1 MSDFH
6 QTDIEI
12 YCIDDNEVEHPL
24 PYAIYSD
31 KPKFGWRTPKG
42 FSQDSFI
49 FEMRSVLPK
58 SYSLT
63 INGIVSQQNT
73 CTYWFSGQQKTSKTE
88 YRCETGASTINSNTG
103 TVNNVSNLGI
113 TETWNGVCEVR
124 LRLFDANGN
133 ELCTHERT
141 DEIYDFERTVVID
154 SHNVISALSPNPQ
167 YRKWGSTN
175 DRLYFCYDTDLNIH
189 NGIESAHIRFNGG
202 ADMDA
207 GDNVTETLQVS
218 DSPLFNE
225 GKNSNELYQLDG
237 IPFSSILDIVAF
249 FEKKN
254 SPTGIKNDGIHL
266 HYNKMYYCRA
276 KSYDGFDY
284 SDWCAVNAFMCTSG
298 IPPKCFINSVG
309 VPCEPDETGELV
321 PSYRNNGEL
330 VVNIRVEDGE
340 NDYVNAYLMFSMLVK
355 ESDVGELS
363 ENVRKLIAVNGSTVL
378 PAYGEEH
385 QGKFI
390 NAMTKES
397 LLRIP
402 TNTNIDITWCTTL
415 GVARP
420 LTNGK
425 MMNNVYLYLIAVN
438 ESGINSR
445 MEWYP
450 QPVMLDTRQSI
461 GYNPELTI
469 GNSKMKILNLENNAS
484 GGGGISINNAMTSE
498 APQGAVNPERFMLHG
513 ELRWMLK
520 YPVLPDTTQRTL
532 IVNEDL
538 GDRSNN
544 DNQTDIMPEEDNRKQ
559 TGMVGYSDG
568 RATIRINES
577 LSSSTTFHSL
587 FDLINQTE
595 NIRDLNGIKR
605 TTTKDGVFSV
615 STYRKYDK
623 FYSSSSLVDGGWM
636 GMFEIGVGEPVTLTG
651 GSDYV
656 ITETYGDSS
665 SSGFVMICPKCDTLH
680 ILQTKIVLADNT
692 AYDSLS
698 DAFGEDGKGF
708 DGTPYRVAFWCPN
721 CKTVHG
727 MDMKYQTHLAHGVY
741 GSVLKDGYA
750 YWHGYNSD
758 SRITDNG
765 LMQRQL
771 MLTTERDFLRIVE
784 EWKEQYR
791 HEHGRYP
798 NDDECPYKWTQIT
811 KGKDKNGND
820 MGSLVNDDAMR
831 EYTDNGYG
839 KEAYG
844 LFPDDALLKLDPR
857 PEFDSYIKML
867 PPEAKSFHE
876 NIYNDGSKLNASI
889 ELDYMYDFEP
899 KEDDDGQNENGSSDS
914 GDPHMLHLAKQG
926 PWWVQNRMMY
936 QFFEGKKSL
945 DDKGVKSGY
954 PAVNGGDVSEDE
966 TESDE
971 DNEESIPIE
980 GEDGRNNGITEYR
993 VLGTASRA
1001 IPYWNSD
1008 GNATVGEREIAN
1020 KLIAFSTFNDSQIG
1034 IRSMM
1039 FNRMSCSGIIRFPIV
1054 ITRGVNDMVRYRIN
1068 DGDIVE
1074 RSILDNFSS
1083 HDSSSPL
1090 ESKRIEFPYNNET
1103 VVPYDPWMG
1112 GTSEEER
1119 ENGICLYTRMLNES
1133 MRDEVKVFIGA
1144 IFGNALMIDESGNDP
1159 ILPLSI
1165 SYKRKLDYVSTI
1177 QMTSEAEAEKVDVAE
1192 QKMAFSVYGNIAE
1205 GVDGI
1210 RNGRYMKFELLDC
1223 ENSCYELAG
1232 IVPFTTTQSR
1242 RHVFGSNIS
1251 TSIYGNSI
1259 PSVVYNGAFPSNP
1272 SIDAKGDQSG
1282 EDAYANDKIQKYYY
1296 TGRTTTK
1303 HKFHAQE
1310 SPIDND
1316 LESFE
1321 GCKISDKDGNIV
1333 DAARYRKAMV
1343 GETTGEPLF
1352 TCYKDEVDSRGYH
1365 FRFTEEDYRK
1375 TGKIYVRRYHVEDCN
1390 PFPYDGYGYRN
1401 WIVVPIQGKPGRYHK
1416 KKVFNSRGL
1425 AAVPKMIQVE
1435 LSSGADPVEEIGW
1448 FPSEDEY
1455 AEPVSHERA
1464 SSSSSSST
1472 ESEDEP
1478 PVYKRKSDMS
1488 WRNRILP
1495 KTCVVFDYVDIS
1507 EALCK
1512 NPFTPAGQSPF
1523 SHVCPINFGGGIYND
1538 IFVNRY
1544 GLYVMGAYDLTEQQ
1558 KMLSDDSMPYE
1569 QEFPYVDETTSS
1581 STTLIET
1588 MPNNW
1593 RPNVL
1598 DAKFDASKD
1607 EASSFEVIDLTT
1619 RRKYESSEQS
1629 LPNDFDYGKKSINSV
1644 ERYKKAW
1651 QGWENRIDAE
1661 KQSSGYELSQR
1672 TVEQFNPAFKG
1683 AFGIWEKW
1691 GYQPKNTFTQYWK
1704 DDKDGMYVGKY
1715 IPKSSKFVHGI
1726 YHDPVA
1732 GAKGDPYADMRLV
1745 GEIMMERYIVS
1756 DKTFRK
1762 VDENYDMLPFLDYRL
1777 IGRMTFDI
1785 LPYFS
1790 GYPRNEHPLYATRP
1804 EPPYPYDRQW
1814 RIGGW
1819 QVGGKDMNG
1828 NEIGRSA
1835 FEAQKEKER
1844 WSGVETSS
1852 AVPDLLPGAVIAYP
1866 ETLHGNEFLYLQN
1879 EWNNYN
1885 RIHWTMNVGSGSFLC
1900 LYARARNTDGTW
1912 AGNAF
1917 SVKTYTSEWNNDLM
1931 AWCIPYDESCSDMID
1946 MTETVDENGQSKFED
1961 NVKYVFYMIPYSQN
1975 PDGSYSQGQQTG
1987 LSNQFSISKTAQSPA
2002 TIVSTTYDAWTK
2014 LLTINF
2020 RFDDAL
2026 GREYDITG
2034 FRYAPEDMIY
2044 EKNSNGG
2051 LTGNVTYVSRDNFV
2065 VPGDGNGT
2073 GVLIGN
2079 LYNLAS
2085 NVQTKISMPDEL
2097 LITHSLQVSMSS
2109 LGIKSASGLRIM
2121 LDSDLSINMVGFTLP
2136 VFTVKMWAN
2145 EFLKPVE
2152 ERMMSLLGYKSRW
2165 RKVDT
2170 YDEATGTISSEWEY
2184 LDEKNAVTVIGSIQE
2199 TQNAI
2204 SEISDKFEQW
2214 HIGLNGFCDEIG
2226 ENGDI
2231 DSFEAWLKS
2240 TGKWNAFYYGYIF
2253 RTYLAFNAEKE
2264 YQQDFAEYEMS
2275 LGLNASNEFKARKWL
2290 DYRNLASNYG
2300 SWYSKRRLFLL
2311 MSYRSTLDSST
2322 LLVFSASIKRT
2333 SSLSMERVEFIK
2345 DIASNEY
2352 RAYYDEHFGS
2362 PSESESSSG
2371 EEENEELS
2379 ITPEQAIVFIEESGH
2394 QKDFI
2399 SYYSKKN
2406 RYADTRFLER
2416 ALVMNQMFGVVT
2428 PDVWEKDII
2437 PPSKYQDAYANW
2449 LEDASNN
2456 ASSLSPSDKYQSFL
2470 TYSLN
2475 SQLKLDRVIGDG
2487 ENYSV
2492 NDVPYSTTTLIST
2505 ESDIKKATITNA
2517 GRSLAMSAFLQTP
2530 SGNGTTYSQ
2539 KWQALNETLSQYKKT
2554 LQLCQ
2559 NEKNMLETDFR
2570 KNLIKQGFF
2579 CNGFV
2584 ENQPYGSEYD
2594 ENGQKTSTPFRWRVE
2609 TRQYDGKMDASY
2621 DGTTNSFGSFDQRYN
2636 MYYHF
2641 QMDFYDTF
2649 DSQEGGTPINDTI
2662 FLLGGNEDK
2671 DRILAGIDDA
2681 DNSARTSPLE
2691 ESNNGGSSKYVASH
2705 DDLVVDRTESESI
2718 PQKGNSNQVDLR
2730 FSATFGI
2737 AKSELPQIQ
2746 HGMVP
2751 PLAWRQAWKDK
2762 SQIEKETDKPNEDAP
2777 ETEREIKNIDFKSTY
2792 YWRVA
2797 PYNIVERPVFETLL
2811 GGTHAS
2817 NGYAVIDC
2825 IFHSKEIDQCKT
2837 SMSSYDYATV
2847 CFASSRRHLVGNE
2860 YSDDTYESEQS
2871 AGSIECPAWKKNL
2884 DSIVFAPYMSTP
2896 ILSQYANS
2904 NGHDGAVHKQWL
2916 NIEMEKRGEV
2926 QFVTDRPRKVEYV
2939 DVDDEQETG
2948 IDPSTIVSYR
2958 IVGVLGGNFSE
2969 MLQGEYSLV
2978 EGTGYYQHTRGT
2990 SSHYL
2995 YQATMN
3001 GNSYW
3006 FIGTNPTDSESPSGA
3021 WLYYSSQQYPY
3032 LIDTLYSKNGV
3043 GSKVSM
3049 TAKSGDDDDSLTPN
3063 TRQRPE
3069 IRYIQDRLGCFDTTW
3084 LPHGTDREKPFV
3096 IRFKDH
3102 YLMFTH
3108 KRIGTVVNGSSA
3120 YKACMITMSRGFSSD
3135 VFGEERQCFPKYTFE
3150 SIGDYVVDSVTVG
3163 QRIVK
3168 RKAVSLENPCVIPI
3182 GEGMYRMYFNAV
3194 FHDGE
3199 EYYTKIFK
3207 ADTIDFDEWNGISVV
3222 RMTDNGNELTGCLQP
3237 NVSVIPSYDNEND
3250 PLHEHPIMS
3259 YIMFIT
3265 STWHTQES
3273 VAQGVGTSSMT
3284 IKEFRGVDG
3293 ETFSQARE
3301 IYVSSDGGYSFCS
3314 PCLFVNGSDATL
3326 YFSME
3331 SVPDQNGFVASVIGS
3346 IKGTV
3351 DSSAGIEWRTENYYG
3366 MSRIILEKADDEFII
3381 NDTSDKAKNV
3391 FPALGRVFNGMF
3403 SINSHYSNPCVIWD
3417 YFNGCKVRRMYYNTY
3432 MHPYLWDDGT
3442 LKQFDEFMEKTICT
3456 DYFEEYY
3463 WRTSSVPIYDF
3474 KCSID
3479 NGGSWNEIQSDY
3491 NDDYQRIYASPDGNA
3506 KLRFPI
3512 SLLQDSP
3519 IIDQSTGACR
3529 IMMNLVPKA
3538 HSIRCMAE
3546 GRWIGYDNVANTDAL
3561 LMPETNNEISYSL
3574 SKYSPMKWIA
3584 ENNLVDAYNAWLS
3597 SQDSSATAGNEMAL
3611 QWIVYTRNYP
3621 RYLWWSRKGPGIY
3634 RYVGYDVMQNYK
3646 WNGSSLDSSSGD
3658 SSTE

>member
-1 MSDFH
+1 MSDFK

-12 YCIDDNEVEHPL
+12 YYIDENEVEHPL
-24 PYAIYSD
+24 PYAFFSD
-31 KPKFGWRTPKG
+31 KPKFGWRAPKG

-49 FEMRSVLPK
+49 FEMRSALPK
-58 SYSLT
+58 SYSIT
-63 INGIVSQQNT
+63 INGVAHQQNT
-73 CTYWFSGQQKTSKTE
+73 CTYWFSGRQKTSKTE
-88 YRCETGASTINSNTG
+88 YRCETGASIINSNAG
-103 TVNNVSNLGI
+103 NADNVSNIGMSG
-113 TETWNGVCEVR
+113 TWNGVCEVR
-124 LRLFDANGN
+124 LRLFDADGN
-133 ELCTHERT
+133 ELCTHGKT
-141 DEIYDFERTVVID
+141 DEEYDFERTVVID
-154 SHNVISALSPNPQ
+154 ANNVISSLVPNPQ
-167 YRKWGSTN
+167 YRKWGSTD
-175 DRLYFCYDTDLNIH
+175 DRFYYCYDTDLDIH
-189 NGIESAHIRFNGG
+189 NGIRSASIRFNGG
-202 ADMDA
+202 ADMDE
-207 GDNVTETLQVS
+207 GDNVTEILQVS

-225 GKNSNELYQLDG
+225 GKNNNELYQLDG
-237 IPFSSILDIVAF
+237 MPFSSIVDIATF
-249 FEKKN
+249 FEKDDGQ
-254 SPTGIKNDGIHL
+254 TGIKDDGMHL

-276 KSYDGFDY
+276 RSYDGFDY
-284 SDWCAVNAFMCTSG
+284 SDWCTVNAFMCTSG

-309 VPCEPDETGELV
+309 VPSEQDETGELV

-330 VVNIRVEDGE
+330 VVNIRVEDSE
-340 NDYVNAYLMFSMLVK
+340 HDYVNAYLMFSMLVK
-355 ESDVGELS
+355 ESDIGKLS
-363 ENVRKLIAVNGSTVL
+363 ESDRKLITVNGSTVL
-378 PAYGEEH
+378 PAYSEEN
-385 QGKFI
+385 QGRFI

-402 TNTNIDITWCTTL
+402 TNKDIDITWCTTL
-415 GVARP
+415 GVANP
-420 LTNGK
+420 LTDGK
-425 MMNNVYLYLIAVN
+425 RMNNVYLYLIALN
-438 ESGINSR
+438 EDGLGSR

-450 QPVMLDTRQSI
+450 QPVMFGDRQFI
-461 GYNPELTI
+461 GYNPEMTI
-469 GNSKMKILNLENNAS
+469 GGNKMTVLTLEDNGNSGM
-484 GGGGISINNAMTSE
+484 GINNAMTAE
-498 APQGAVNPERFMLHG
+498 ASQGEATPARFMLHG
-513 ELRWMLK
+513 ELQWMLK
-520 YPVLPDTTQRTL
+520 YPVLPDTMQRTL

-538 GDRSNN
+538 GDRN
-544 DNQTDIMPEEDNRKQ
+544 DDQTGMMPGEKQ

-568 RATIRINES
+568 TATIRINEH
-577 LSSSTTFHSL
+577 SSSTITFHSL

-595 NIRDLNGIKR
+595 NLRGLNGIKR
-605 TTTKDGVFSV
+605 TTTKDGFFSV
-615 STYRKYDK
+615 SSYRKYDI
-623 FYSSSSLVDGGWM
+623 FYSSSTIIDDGWM
-636 GMFEIGVGEPVTLTG
+636 GKFEIGAGEPEKLTG

-656 ITETYGDSS
+656 ITETYGDGS

-692 AYDSLS
+692 VYDSLA

-708 DGTPYRVAFWCPN
+708 DGTPYSFVYWCPN
-721 CKTVHG
+721 CKTTYG
-727 MDMKYQTHLAHGVY
+727 MDMKYQTHLAHGVC
-741 GSVLKDGYA
+741 GSLMKDSYA

-765 LMQRQL
+765 LMQKQL
-771 MLTTERDFLRIVE
+771 TLTTKRDFDRLVE

-791 HEHGRYP
+791 KEHGKDP
-798 NDDECPYKWTQIT
+798 NDDECPYKWVQIT
-811 KGKDKNGND
+811 KGKDIDG
-820 MGSLVNDDAMR
+820 
-831 EYTDNGYG
+831 GYE

-844 LFPDDALLKLDPR
+844 LFPDDALLNLDPR
-857 PEFDSYIKML
+857 PEFDSYIKIL
-867 PPEAKSFHE
+867 PPEAKSYHE

-889 ELDYMYDFEP
+889 ELDYMYGFEP
-899 KEDDDGQNENGSSDS
+899 KEDENGSSDS
-914 GDPHMLHLAKQG
+914 GDPDMLHLAKQG

-936 QFFEGKKSL
+936 QFFEGRKSL
-945 DDKGVKSGY
+945 GDKGVKDGY
-954 PAVNGGDVSEDE
+954 PAVNGGDAQEDE
-966 TESDE
+966 TE
-971 DNEESIPIE
+971 DNEDSHL
-980 GEDGRNNGITEYR
+980 DNGITEYR
-993 VLGTASRA
+993 VLGMASRV
-1001 IPYWNSD
+1001 IPSWNSD
-1008 GNATVGEREIAN
+1008 GDATVGTREKIN
-1020 KLIAFSTFNDSQIG
+1020 KLIAFSTVNDSRIG
-1034 IRSMM
+1034 IRSTM

-1074 RSILDNFSS
+1074 RSILDSFSS
-1083 HDSSSPL
+1083 PDSPSPL
-1090 ESKRIEFPYNNET
+1090 ESKRIEFPYNNEKKI
-1103 VVPYDPWMG
+1103 PYMTG
-1112 GTSEEER
+1112 GGVSEEEH
-1119 ENGICLYTRMLNES
+1119 ENGISMYTRSLNDS
-1133 MRDEVKVFIGA
+1133 TRDEVKAFIGA

-1159 ILPLSI
+1159 ILPPSI
-1165 SYKRKLDYVSTI
+1165 SYKRKLDYVSSI
-1177 QMTSEAEAEKVDVAE
+1177 QMASEAEAEKVDVAG
-1192 QKMAFSVYGNIAE
+1192 QAMVFSVYGNIAQ
-1205 GVDGI
+1205 GVKGI
-1210 RNGRYMKFELLDC
+1210 RNGRYMKFELLNC
-1223 ENSCYELAG
+1223 ENSCYGLAG

-1242 RHVFGSNIS
+1242 RHVFGSNMSMS
-1251 TSIYGNSI
+1251 TEGHSI
-1259 PSVVYNGAFPSNP
+1259 PSVVHNGTFPSNP
-1272 SIDAKGDQSG
+1272 DINATGNTDD
-1282 EDAYANDKIQKYYY
+1282 DAYANDKPQKYYY
-1296 TGRTTTK
+1296 TSRTTTR
-1303 HKFHAQE
+1303 HNFYAQE

-1321 GCKISDKDGNIV
+1321 GCKIADKDGNIV
-1333 DAARYRKAMV
+1333 DAVRYRKPMS
-1343 GETTGEPLF
+1343 GKTTGEPLF

-1435 LSSGADPVEEIGW
+1435 LSSGAEPVEEIGW

-1455 AEPVSHERA
+1455 AEPISHERA

-1472 ESEDEP
+1472 GSNDEP

-1495 KTCVVFDYVDIS
+1495 KTCVVFDYVDVS

-1523 SHVCPINFGGGIYND
+1523 SHVCPINFGGGICKD
-1538 IFVNRY
+1538 IFVKRY

-1558 KMLSDDSMPYE
+1558 KRLPDDLTPYE
-1569 QEFPYVDETTSS
+1569 QEFPYVDEGTGS

-1607 EASSFEVIDLTT
+1607 EASSFEVIDLTAK
-1619 RRKYESSEQS
+1619 RKYESSEQP
-1629 LPNDFDYGKKSINSV
+1629 LPNDFDYGKKTINSI

-1651 QGWENRIDAE
+1651 QKWEDKIDSD
-1661 KQSSGYELSQR
+1661 KQASDYELSQR

-1704 DDKDGMYVGKY
+1704 EDKDGMYVGKY
-1715 IPKSSKFVHGI
+1715 IPKSSKLVHGI
-1726 YHDPVA
+1726 YHDPVT

-1762 VDENYDMLPFLDYRL
+1762 VDENYDKLPFLDYRL
-1777 IGRMTFDI
+1777 VGRMTFDI

-1819 QVGGKDMNG
+1819 QVKGKDVDG
-1828 NEIGRSA
+1828 NEIGRYA

-1844 WSGVETSS
+1844 WSGIETSS
-1852 AVPDLLPGAVIAYP
+1852 AIPDLLPGAVIAYP
-1866 ETLHGNEFLYLQN
+1866 ETLHDNEFLYLQK

-1900 LYARARNTDGTW
+1900 LYARAKNAEG
-1912 AGNAF
+1912 ALGEAF
-1917 SVKTYTSEWNNDLM
+1917 SVKTYSSEWNSDLM
-1931 AWCIPYDESCSDMID
+1931 VWCIPYDESCSDMID
-1946 MTETVDENGQSKFED
+1946 MTETVDENGKPKFED
-1961 NVKYVFYMIPYSQN
+1961 NVKYVFYMVPYSQN
-1975 PDGSYSQGQQTG
+1975 PDGSYVQGPQTG
-1987 LSNQFSISKTAQSPA
+1987 FSNQFSISKTAQSPA
-2002 TIVSTTYDAWTK
+2002 TIVGTAYDSWTK

-2044 EKNSNGG
+2044 DKNETGG
-2051 LTGNVTYVSRDNFV
+2051 LTGTVTYVSRENFIT
-2065 VPGDGNGT
+2065 PGEGNGT

-2079 LYNLAS
+2079 IYNLAS
-2085 NVQTKISMPDEL
+2085 NVRTKMSMPDEL
-2097 LITHSLQVSMSS
+2097 LITHSLQVNMSS

-2121 LDSDLSINMVGFTLP
+2121 LDSDLSINRVGFTLP

-2165 RKVDT
+2165 RRVDS
-2170 YDEATGTISSEWEY
+2170 YDEATGTMSSEWEY
-2184 LDEKNAVTVIGSIQE
+2184 LDEKDAITVIGSIQE

-2204 SEISDKFEQW
+2204 SEISNKFEQW
-2214 HIGLNGFCDEIG
+2214 YMGLNGFCGEIG
-2226 ENGDI
+2226 EDGDI
-2231 DSFEAWLKS
+2231 DSFETWLKT
-2240 TGKWNAFYYGYIF
+2240 TGKWNGFYYGYIF
-2253 RTYLAFNAEKE
+2253 RTYLAFNADKE
-2264 YQQDFAEYEMS
+2264 YQQDFTEYEMS
-2275 LGLNASNEFKARKWL
+2275 LGLNAGNEFKARKWL
-2290 DYRNLASNYG
+2290 DYRNLADNYG

-2311 MSYRSTLDSST
+2311 MSYRSTLDSGT
-2322 LLVFSASIKRT
+2322 LLVFSASIRRT
-2333 SSLSMERVEFIK
+2333 SSLSTERVEFIK
-2345 DIASNEY
+2345 DVASDEY
-2352 RAYYDEHFGS
+2352 REYCDEHFGS
-2362 PSESESSSG
+2362 SSESSS
-2371 EEENEELS
+2371 EELS
-2379 ITPEQAIVFIEESGH
+2379 ITPEQAIVFIEDSGR

-2399 SYYSKKN
+2399 AYYSRKN
-2406 RYADTRFLER
+2406 KYADTRFLER
-2416 ALVMNQMFGVVT
+2416 ALVMNQMFGVIT
-2428 PDVWEKDII
+2428 PNVWEKDAV
-2437 PPSKYQDAYANW
+2437 PPSIYQGAYANW

-2456 ASSLSPSDKYQSFL
+2456 ASSLSLSDRYQSFL
-2470 TYSLN
+2470 TYALN
-2475 SQLKLDRVIGDG
+2475 SQVKLDRIVGDG

-2505 ESDIKKATITNA
+2505 ESDIKKATIPNA

-2570 KNLIKQGFF
+2570 ENLVRQGFF

-2584 ENQPYGSEYD
+2584 ENQPYGSGQD

-2609 TRQYDGKMDASY
+2609 TRQYDGKMDTSY
-2621 DGTTNSFGSFDQRYN
+2621 DSTTNSFGSFDPRYN

-2649 DSQEGGTPINDTI
+2649 DSQEGGTPINDTV

-2691 ESNNGGSSKYVASH
+2691 GLNNGESSKYVANH
-2705 DDLVVDRTESESI
+2705 DDLVVDRTENESI
-2718 PQKGNSNQVDLR
+2718 PQKRSNNQVDLR

-2737 AKSELPQIQ
+2737 AKGELPQVQ
-2746 HGMVP
+2746 DGMVP

-2762 SQIEKETDKPNEDAP
+2762 SQIENEADKPNEDAP
-2777 ETEREIKNIDFKSTY
+2777 ETEREIQNIDFKSTY

-2825 IFHSKEIDQCKT
+2825 IFHSKEIAQCKT
-2837 SMSSYDYATV
+2837 VASSYNYITV
-2847 CFASSRRHLVGNE
+2847 YFASSRRNLMVNA
-2860 YSDDTYESEQS
+2860 YSGDTYESEQNQD
-2871 AGSIECPAWKKNL
+2871 SIECPAWKKNL
-2884 DSIVFAPYMSTP
+2884 DSIAFSSTP
-2896 ILSQYANS
+2896 NLSQYANS
-2904 NGHDGAVHKQWL
+2904 NGSDSAVHKTWL
-2916 NIEMEKRGEV
+2916 NINMEKRGEV

-2939 DVDDEQETG
+2939 DSDDGQETG
-2948 IDPSTIVSYR
+2948 IDPSTIISYK
-2958 IVGVLGGNFSE
+2958 IVGVLGGSFNE
-2969 MLQGEYSLV
+2969 ALQGEYSLV
-2978 EGTGYYQHTRGT
+2978 EGTGYYQHVRGT
-2990 SSHYL
+2990 SNHYL

-3006 FIGTNPTDSESPSGA
+3006 FIGTNPTDSESPSGT
-3021 WLYYSSQQYPY
+3021 WLYYSSQQHPY

-3043 GSKVSM
+3043 GSKVSV
-3049 TAKSGDDDDSLTPN
+3049 TAEGGDGDSSSSSM
-3063 TRQRPE
+3063 RQRPE

-3150 SIGDYVVDSVTVG
+3150 SIGDYVVDSVAAG
-3163 QRIVK
+3163 QGTEK
-3168 RKAVSLENPCVIPI
+3168 RRAVSLENPCVIPI
-3182 GEGMYRMYFNAV
+3182 GEGIYRMYFNAV

-3207 ADTIDFDEWNGISVV
+3207 ADTIDFDEWNGISAV
-3222 RMTDNGNELTGCLQP
+3222 RMMDNGNELVGCLQP
-3237 NVSVIPSYDNEND
+3237 NVSMLPSYDNEND
-3250 PLHEHPIMS
+3250 PSHEHPIMS
-3259 YIMFIT
+3259 YAMFIT
-3265 STWHTQES
+3265 STEHTPDA
-3273 VAQGVGTSSMT
+3273 VAQGVGLSSMT
-3284 IKEFRGVDG
+3284 MKEFRSSDG
-3293 ETFSQARE
+3293 EAFSLVRE
-3301 IYVSSDGGYSFCS
+3301 IYASTDGGYGFCS

-3331 SVPDQNGFVASVIGS
+3331 SAPDQNGFVASVIGS

-3351 DSSAGIEWRTENYYG
+3351 DSSANIEWRTENYYG
-3366 MSRIILEKADDEFII
+3366 LSRIILEKADDEFII
-3381 NDTSDKAKNV
+3381 KDTSAKKKNV
-3391 FPALGRVFNGMF
+3391 FPALGRVFDGSF
-3403 SINSHYSNPCVIWD
+3403 SMNSHYSNPCVIWD
-3417 YFNGCKVRRMYYNTY
+3417 CFNGCRVRRMYYNTY

-3463 WRTSSVPIYDF
+3463 WRTESVPTSNF
-3474 KCSID
+3474 QCSND
-3479 NGGSWNEIQSDY
+3479 NGGSWNGIQSDY
-3491 NDDYQRIYASPDGNA
+3491 NDKTIYASPDGSA

-3512 SLLQDSP
+3512 GLLQYSP
-3519 IIDQSTGACR
+3519 IIDQSTGECR
-3529 IMMNLVPKA
+3529 TMMNLIPKA
-3538 HSIRCMAE
+3538 NSIRCMAE
-3546 GRWIGYDNVANTDAL
+3546 GRWIGYDNVANTDAI
-3561 LMPETNNEISYSL
+3561 LMPEANNEINYSL
-3574 SKYSPMKWIA
+3574 SKYSPAKWIA

-3597 SQDSSATAGNEMAL
+3597 SQDSPSTAGNETAL

-3634 RYVGYDVMQNYK
+3634 RYVGYDVMQNYN
-3646 WNGSSLDSSSGD
+3646 WNGS
-3658 SSTE
+3658 E

>member
-1 MSDFH
+1 MSDFK

-12 YCIDDNEVEHPL
+12 CYIDENEVEHPL
-24 PYAIYSD
+24 PYAFFGD
-31 KPKFGWRTPKG
+31 KPKFGWRVPKG

-49 FEMRSVLPK
+49 FEMRSALPK
-58 SYSLT
+58 SYSIT
-63 INGIVSQQNT
+63 INGIAHQQNT

-88 YRCETGASTINSNTG
+88 YRCDAGASIINSNTG
-103 TVNNVSNLGI
+103 DANSVSNIGMS
-113 TETWNGVCEVR
+113 ETWNGVCEVR
-124 LRLFDANGN
+124 LRLFDVEGN

-141 DEIYDFERTVVID
+141 DETYDFERTAVID
-154 SHNVISALSPNPQ
+154 ANNVISSLTPNPQ

-175 DRLYFCYDTDLNIH
+175 DKLYFCYDTDLNIH
-189 NGIESAHIRFNGG
+189 NGIKSASIRFNGG
-202 ADMDA
+202 ADMDE

-225 GKNSNELYQLDG
+225 GGNGNELYQLDG
-237 IPFSSILDIVAF
+237 IPFSSTVDVVAF
-249 FEKKN
+249 FEKDGRRV
-254 SPTGIKNDGIHL
+254 GIKDDGMHL
-266 HYNKMYYCRA
+266 HYNRMYYCRA

-284 SDWCAVNAFMCTSG
+284 SDWCTVNAFMCTSG

-309 VPCEPDETGELV
+309 VPGEYDETGRLV

-340 NDYVNAYLMFSMLVK
+340 HDHVNTYLMFSMLVK
-355 ESDVGELS
+355 ESDLGRLNEDD
-363 ENVRKLIAVNGSTVL
+363 RKLITANGSVVL
-378 PAYGEEH
+378 STYGEEN
-385 QGKFI
+385 QGRFI
-390 NAMTKES
+390 NAITKES
-397 LLRIP
+397 LLKIP
-402 TNTNIDITWCTTL
+402 TNKNIDITWCTTL
-415 GVARP
+415 GVASP

-425 MMNNVYLYLIAVN
+425 TMNNVYLYLIALN
-438 ESGINSR
+438 ENGMGSR

-450 QPVMLDTRQSI
+450 QPVMLGNRQFI
-461 GYNPELTI
+461 GYNPEMTV
-469 GNSKMKILNLENNAS
+469 GDGKMTVLNLEDNGNS
-484 GGGGISINNAMTSE
+484 GISINNAMTAE
-498 APQGAVNPERFMLHG
+498 ASLGEAAPARFMLHG
-513 ELRWMLK
+513 ELQWMLK
-520 YPVLPDTTQRTL
+520 YPVLPDTMQRTL

-538 GDRSNN
+538 GDKN
-544 DNQTDIMPEEDNRKQ
+544 DDQTGMMPGEKQ

-568 RATIRINES
+568 TATIPVNGGS
-577 LSSSTTFHSL
+577 FSSIKFHSL

-595 NIRDLNGIKR
+595 NLRDLNGIKR

-615 STYRKYDK
+615 NSYRKYDQ
-623 FYSSSSLVDGGWM
+623 FYSSSTIVEDWM
-636 GMFEIGVGEPVTLTG
+636 GKFEIGVGEPVKLTE

-656 ITETYGDSS
+656 ITETYGDGKT
-665 SSGFVMICPKCDTLH
+665 SGFVMICPKCDTLH

-692 AYDSLS
+692 VYDSLS
-698 DAFGEDGKGF
+698 DAFGEDGRGF
-708 DGTPYRVAFWCPN
+708 DGTPYGFVYWCPN
-721 CKTVHG
+721 CKTAYG
-727 MDMKYQTHLAHGVY
+727 MDMKYQTHLAHGVC
-741 GSVLKDGYA
+741 GSVMKDSYA

-758 SRITDNG
+758 SRTTDNG
-765 LMQRQL
+765 LMQKQL
-771 MLTTERDFLRIVE
+771 TLTAKRDFDRMVE

-791 HEHGRYP
+791 QEHGKDP
-798 NDDECPYKWTQIT
+798 NDDECPYKWAQIT
-811 KGKDKNGND
+811 KGKDSSG
-820 MGSLVNDDAMR
+820 
-831 EYTDNGYG
+831 GYE

-844 LFPDDALLKLDPR
+844 LFPDDALLNLDPR
-857 PEFDSYIKML
+857 PEFDSYVKML
-867 PPEAKSFHE
+867 PPEAKSHHE

-889 ELDYMYDFEP
+889 ELDYMHGFEP
-899 KEDDDGQNENGSSDS
+899 DEGDGQNGS
-914 GDPHMLHLAKQG
+914 GDNGDPDMLHLAKQG

-936 QFFEGKKSL
+936 QFFEGRKSL
-945 DDKGVKSGY
+945 DDKGVKDGY
-954 PAVNGGDVSEDE
+954 PAVNGGDILEDE
-966 TESDE
+966 TE
-971 DNEESIPIE
+971 DNYP
-980 GEDGRNNGITEYR
+980 GNGITEYR
-993 VLGTASRA
+993 VLGTAGRVMPS
-1001 IPYWNSD
+1001 WNSD
-1008 GNATVGEREIAN
+1008 GSATVGEREKIN
-1020 KLIAFSTFNDSQIG
+1020 KLIAFSTFNDSRIG

-1039 FNRMSCSGIIRFPIV
+1039 FNRMSCSGIIHFPVV

-1074 RSILDNFSS
+1074 RSILDSFSS
-1083 HDSSSPL
+1083 PNSPSPL
-1090 ESKRIEFPYNNET
+1090 ESKRIEFPYNNERKI
-1103 VVPYDPWMG
+1103 PYTPG
-1112 GTSEEER
+1112 GGISEEEH
-1119 ENGICLYTRMLNES
+1119 ENGIFLYTRNLNKPIKE
-1133 MRDEVKVFIGA
+1133 EVETFIGA
-1144 IFGNALMIDESGNDP
+1144 IFGNALRIDESGNDP
-1159 ILPLSI
+1159 ILPNSI
-1165 SYKRKLDYVSTI
+1165 SYKRKLDYVSSI
-1177 QMTSEAEAEKVDVAE
+1177 QMTSEAEAEKVDVAG
-1192 QKMAFSVYGNIAE
+1192 QAMVFSVYGNIAQ
-1205 GVDGI
+1205 GVKGI

-1242 RHVFGSNIS
+1242 RHVFGSNTS
-1251 TSIYGNSI
+1251 TSTDGHSV
-1259 PSVVYNGAFPSNP
+1259 PSVVYNGTFPNNP
-1272 SIDAKGDQSG
+1272 SINTAGNTDDG
-1282 EDAYANDKIQKYYY
+1282 AYANDKLQKYYY
-1296 TGRTTTK
+1296 TGRTTTR
-1303 HKFHAQE
+1303 HNFYAQE

-1333 DAARYRKAMV
+1333 DAVRYRKPMY

-1425 AAVPKMIQVE
+1425 AAVPKTIRVE
-1435 LSSGADPVEEIGW
+1435 LSSGAEPVEEIGW

-1455 AEPVSHERA
+1455 AEPISHERA

-1472 ESEDEP
+1472 GSNDEP
-1478 PVYKRKSDMS
+1478 PVYKRKGDMS
-1488 WRNRILP
+1488 WRNKILP
-1495 KTCVVFDYVDIS
+1495 KTCVVFDYVDVS

-1523 SHVCPINFGGGIYND
+1523 NHVCPINFGGGICKD
-1538 IFVNRY
+1538 IFVKRY

-1558 KMLSDDSMPYE
+1558 KKLSNNLMPYE
-1569 QEFPYVDETTSS
+1569 QEFQYVDEETGL
-1581 STTLIET
+1581 STTLTET

-1598 DAKFDASKD
+1598 DAKFNISKD

-1619 RRKYESSEQS
+1619 KGKDE
-1629 LPNDFDYGKKSINSV
+1629 NNDYGKKTINSI

-1651 QGWENRIDAE
+1651 QKWEDRIDNE
-1661 KQSSGYELSQR
+1661 KKSSDYELSQR
-1672 TVEQFNPAFKG
+1672 TVEQFNPAFRG

-1704 DDKDGMYVGKY
+1704 EDKDGMYAGKY
-1715 IPKSSKFVHGI
+1715 IPKSSKLVHGI
-1726 YHDPVA
+1726 YHDPVT

-1745 GEIMMERYIVS
+1745 GEMMMERYIVS

-1762 VDENYDMLPFLDYRL
+1762 VDENYDKLPFLDYRL
-1777 IGRMTFDI
+1777 VGRMTFDI

-1819 QVGGKDMNG
+1819 QVKGKDMDG
-1828 NEIGRSA
+1828 NETGRYA

-1852 AVPDLLPGAVIAYP
+1852 AIPDLLPGAVIAYP
-1866 ETLHGNEFLYLQN
+1866 EALHDNEFLYLQE

-1900 LYARARNTDGTW
+1900 LYARAKNADGTW
-1912 AGNAF
+1912 AGEEF
-1917 SVKTYTSEWNNDLM
+1917 SVKTYTSEWNNDLT

-1946 MTETVDENGQSKFED
+1946 MTETVDENGKSKFED
-1961 NVKYVFYMIPYSQN
+1961 NVKYVFYMVPYSQN
-1975 PDGSYSQGQQTG
+1975 PDGSYVQSPQTG
-1987 LSNQFSISKTAQSPA
+1987 WSNQFSISRTAQSPA
-2002 TIVSTTYDAWTK
+2002 TIVSTAYDAWTK

-2044 EKNSNGG
+2044 EKNETGG
-2051 LTGNVTYVSRDNFV
+2051 LTGNVTYVGRENFII
-2065 VPGDGNGT
+2065 PGEGNGT
-2073 GVLIGN
+2073 GALIGN
-2079 LYNLAS
+2079 IYNLAS
-2085 NVQTKISMPDEL
+2085 NVRTKMSMPDEL
-2097 LITHSLQVSMSS
+2097 LITHSLQVNMSS

-2121 LDSDLSINMVGFTLP
+2121 LDSDLSINRVGFTLP

-2165 RKVDT
+2165 RRVDS
-2170 YDEATGTISSEWEY
+2170 YDEATGTISGEWEY
-2184 LDEKNAVTVIGSIQE
+2184 LDEKDAVTVIGSIQE

-2204 SEISDKFEQW
+2204 SEISNKFEQW
-2214 HIGLNGFCDEIG
+2214 HMGLNGFCDEIG
-2226 ENGDI
+2226 GNGDI
-2231 DSFEAWLKS
+2231 DSFETWLKT
-2240 TGKWNAFYYGYIF
+2240 TGKWNQFYYGYIF
-2253 RTYLAFNAEKE
+2253 RTYLVFNAEKE
-2264 YQQDFAEYEMS
+2264 YQQDFTEYEMS
-2275 LGLNASNEFKARKWL
+2275 LGLNANNEFKARKWL
-2290 DYRNLASNYG
+2290 DYRNLADNYG

-2311 MSYRSTLDSST
+2311 MSYRSTLDSGT
-2322 LLVFSASIKRT
+2322 LLVFSASIRRT
-2333 SSLSMERVEFIK
+2333 SSLSTERVEFIK
-2345 DIASNEY
+2345 DVASDEY
-2352 RAYYDEHFGS
+2352 RAYYDENFS
-2362 PSESESSSG
+2362 PSSESESSS
-2371 EEENEELS
+2371 EENEELS
-2379 ITPEQAIVFIEESGH
+2379 ITPEQAIVFIEDGGH

-2399 SYYSKKN
+2399 SYYSRKN

-2416 ALVMNQMFGVVT
+2416 ALVMNQMFGVAT
-2428 PDVWEKDII
+2428 PNVWEKSVV
-2437 PPSKYQDAYANW
+2437 PPSKYKDAYANW
-2449 LEDASNN
+2449 LGDAGNN
-2456 ASSLSPSDKYQSFL
+2456 ASSLSLSDRYQLFL
-2470 TYSLN
+2470 AYALN
-2475 SQLKLDRVIGDG
+2475 SQLKLDRIIGDG
-2487 ENYSV
+2487 ENYPV

-2505 ESDIKKATITNA
+2505 ESDIKKATIPNA

-2539 KWQALNETLSQYKKT
+2539 RWQALNETLSQYRKT

-2570 KNLIKQGFF
+2570 ENLIRQGFF

-2584 ENQPYGSEYD
+2584 ENQPYGSEHD

-2609 TRQYDGKMDASY
+2609 TRQYDGKMDTSY

-2691 ESNNGGSSKYVASH
+2691 GLNGGESSKYVANH
-2705 DDLVVDRTESESI
+2705 DDLVVDRTENESI
-2718 PQKGNSNQVDLR
+2718 QQKRNNNQVDLR

-2737 AKSELPQIQ
+2737 AKSELPQAQ
-2746 HGMVP
+2746 DGMTP

-2762 SQIEKETDKPNEDAP
+2762 SQIEKEADKPNVNAP
-2777 ETEREIKNIDFKSTY
+2777 ETEREIRNIDFKSTY

-2825 IFHSKEIDQCKT
+2825 IFHSKEITQCKT
-2837 SMSSYDYATV
+2837 RASSYSYITV
-2847 CFASSRRHLVGNE
+2847 YYASSRRNLMTST
-2860 YSDDTYESEQS
+2860 YSGDAYESEPNQD
-2871 AGSIECPAWKKNL
+2871 SIECPAWKKNL
-2884 DSIVFAPYMSTP
+2884 DSIVFTPYMSTP
-2896 ILSQYANS
+2896 TLSQYANS
-2904 NGHDGAVHKQWL
+2904 NGYDSAVHEKWL
-2916 NIEMEKRGEV
+2916 NFDMEKRGEV

-2939 DVDDEQETG
+2939 DSDDRQETG
-2948 IDPSTIVSYR
+2948 IDPSTIVSYK
-2958 IVGVLGGNFSE
+2958 IVGVLGGSFNE
-2969 MLQGEYSLV
+2969 TLQGEYSLV
-2978 EGTGYYQHTRGT
+2978 EGTGYYQHARGT

-3006 FIGTNPTDSESPSGA
+3006 FIGTNPTDSESSSGT

-3043 GSKVSM
+3043 GSKVSV
-3049 TAKSGDDDDSLTPN
+3049 TAEAGDNESSSG

-3096 IRFKDH
+3096 VRFRDH

-3150 SIGDYVVDSVTVG
+3150 SIGDYVVDTVTVG
-3163 QRIVK
+3163 QRTEK
-3168 RKAVSLENPCVIPI
+3168 RRAVSLENPCVIPI

-3207 ADTIDFDEWNGISVV
+3207 ADTNDFDEWNGISVV
-3222 RMTDNGNELTGCLQP
+3222 RMMDNGNELTGCLQP
-3237 NVSVIPSYDNEND
+3237 NVSMIPSYDSEND
-3250 PLHEHPIMS
+3250 PSHENPIMS
-3259 YIMFIT
+3259 YAMFIT
-3265 STWHTQES
+3265 STEHTPEA
-3273 VAQGVGTSSMT
+3273 VAQGVGRSSMT
-3284 IKEFRGVDG
+3284 IKEFRGTDG
-3293 ETFSQARE
+3293 ETFSQVRE
-3301 IYVSSDGGYSFCS
+3301 IYASSDGGYSFCS

-3366 MSRIILEKADDEFII
+3366 MSRIILEKAEDDFVIK
-3381 NDTSDKAKNV
+3381 DTTAKKKNV
-3391 FPALGRVFNGMF
+3391 FPALGRVFGGSF
-3403 SINSHYSNPCVIWD
+3403 SMNSQYSNPCVIWD
-3417 YFNGCKVRRMYYNTY
+3417 YLNGCRVRRMYYNTY
-3432 MHPYLWDDGT
+3432 MHPYLWDDGA

-3463 WRTSSVPIYDF
+3463 WRTESMPTSNF
-3474 KCSID
+3474 QCSND
-3479 NGGSWNEIQSDY
+3479 NGASWNGIQSDY
-3491 NDDYQRIYASPDGNA
+3491 NDRIIHASPDGSA

-3512 SLLQDSP
+3512 DRLQHSP
-3519 IIDQSTGACR
+3519 VIDQSTGECR

-3538 HSIRCMAE
+3538 NSICCMAE

-3561 LMPETNNEISYSL
+3561 LMPEDNNEINYSL
-3574 SKYSPMKWIA
+3574 SKYSPMKWIV
-3584 ENNLVDAYNAWLS
+3584 ENNLVDAYDAWLS
-3597 SQDSSATAGNEMAL
+3597 SQDSSATEGNEMAL
-3611 QWIVYTRNYP
+3611 RWIAYTRNYP

-3634 RYVGYDVMQNYK
+3634 RYVGYDAMQNYK
-3646 WNGSSLDSSSGD
+3646 WNGSSS
-3658 SSTE
+3658 E

>member
-1 MSDFH
+1 MSDFK

-12 YCIDDNEVEHPL
+12 YYIDDNELEHPL
-24 PYAIYSD
+24 PYALFSD

-42 FSQDSFI
+42 FTQDSFI
-49 FEMRSVLPK
+49 FEMRSALPK

-63 INGIVSQQNT
+63 INGTVSQQNT

-88 YRCETGASTINSNTG
+88 YRCETGSSIINPNAG
-103 TVNNVSNLGI
+103 DVNSVSNLGMS
-113 TETWNGVCEVR
+113 ETWNGVCEVR

-141 DEIYDFERTVVID
+141 DETYDFERTVVID
-154 SHNVISALSPNPQ
+154 EHNVISSLVPNPQ
-167 YRKWGSTN
+167 YRKWDSTN
-175 DRLYFCYDTDLNIH
+175 DRFYYCYDTDLDIH
-189 NGIESAHIRFNGG
+189 NGIRSARIRFNGG
-202 ADMDA
+202 ADMDE
-207 GDNVTETLQVS
+207 GDNVTEMLQVS

-225 GKNSNELYQLDG
+225 GKNDSELYQLDG
-237 IPFSSILDIVAF
+237 MPFSGIVDIVAF
-249 FEKKN
+249 FEKN
-254 SPTGIKNDGIHL
+254 GDQTGIKDDGMHL
-266 HYNKMYYCRA
+266 RYNTMYYCRA
-276 KSYDGFDY
+276 RSYDGFDY

-298 IPPKCFINSVG
+298 IPPKCFINSLG
-309 VPCEPDETGELV
+309 VPSEHDETGELV

-330 VVNIRVEDGE
+330 VVNIRVEDSE

-355 ESDVGELS
+355 ESDVGGLGED
-363 ENVRKLIAVNGSTVL
+363 VRQLIAVNGSTVL
-378 PAYGEEH
+378 STYGEEN

-390 NAMTKES
+390 GAMTKES

-420 LTNGK
+420 LTNGR
-425 MMNNVYLYLIAVN
+425 MMSNVYLYLIALSEN
-438 ESGINSR
+438 GMSSR

-450 QPVMLDTRQSI
+450 QPAMLGTRQSI
-461 GYNPELTI
+461 GYNPEITI
-469 GNSKMKILNLENNAS
+469 GDSKMTVLNLEDNANS
-484 GGGGISINNAMTSE
+484 GIGINNAMTSE

-520 YPVLPDTTQRTL
+520 YPVIPDSTQRTL

-538 GDRSNN
+538 GDRS
-544 DNQTDIMPEEDNRKQ
+544 DDDGQTGMMPGEEDTRQ

-568 RATIRINES
+568 KATIRIGEH
-577 LSSSTTFHSL
+577 SSISTTFHSL
-587 FDLINQTE
+587 FDLITQTE
-595 NIRDLNGIKR
+595 NFRDLNGIKR
-605 TTTKDGVFSV
+605 ITTKDGVFSV
-615 STYRKYDK
+615 SSYRKYDK

-665 SSGFVMICPKCDTLH
+665 SSGYVMICPKCDTLH
-680 ILQTKIVLADNT
+680 ILQTKIVLADGT
-692 AYDSLS
+692 AYDSLQ
-698 DAFGEDGKGF
+698 DAFGEDGRGF
-708 DGTPYRVAFWCPN
+708 DGTPYSFVYWCPN
-721 CKTVHG
+721 CKTAYG

-741 GSVLKDGYA
+741 GSVMKDSHA

-771 MLTTERDFLRIVE
+771 TLTTERDFLRIVE

-791 HEHGRYP
+791 KEHGKYP
-798 NDDECPYKWTQIT
+798 NDDECPYRWVQIT
-811 KGKDKNGND
+811 QGRDRYGNSMD
-820 MGSLVNDDAMR
+820 SLVNADAMQ
-831 EYTDNGYG
+831 EYTDNGYS

-844 LFPDDALLKLDPR
+844 LFPDDALLNLDPR
-857 PEFDSYIKML
+857 PEFDSYIRIL
-867 PPEAKSFHE
+867 PPEAKSFRE

-899 KEDDDGQNENGSSDS
+899 KKDGDEQNGTSDS
-914 GDPHMLHLAKQG
+914 GDPDMLHLAKQG

-936 QFFEGKKSL
+936 QFFEGRKSL
-945 DDKGVKSGY
+945 DDKGVKNGY
-954 PAVNGGDVSEDE
+954 PAVNGGGVSENE
-966 TESDE
+966 TEDV
-971 DNEESIPIE
+971 EESVQ
-980 GEDGRNNGITEYR
+980 DGWDDGQNRGITEYR
-993 VLGTASRA
+993 VLGTASRV
-1001 IPYWNSD
+1001 IPSWNSD
-1008 GNATVGEREIAN
+1008 GNATVGEREIVN
-1020 KLIAFSTFNDSQIG
+1020 KLIAFSTFNDSRIG

-1054 ITRGVNDMVRYRIN
+1054 IARGVNDMVRYRIN

-1074 RSILDNFSS
+1074 RSILDSFSS
-1083 HDSSSPL
+1083 PNSPSPL
-1090 ESKRIEFPYNNET
+1090 EGKRIEFPYSDE
-1103 VVPYDPWMG
+1103 VAMPYDPWMG
-1112 GTSEEER
+1112 GGVSEEEH
-1119 ENGICLYTRMLNES
+1119 ENGISLYTRMLDGS
-1133 MRDEVKVFIGA
+1133 IRDEVKAFIGA
-1144 IFGNALMIDESGNDP
+1144 IFGNALVIDESGNDP
-1159 ILPLSI
+1159 ILPQSI
-1165 SYKRKLDYVSTI
+1165 SYKRKLDYVSSI
-1177 QMTSEAEAEKVDVAE
+1177 QMTSEAEAEKVNVAE
-1192 QKMAFSVYGNIAE
+1192 QTMVFSVYGNIAQ

-1259 PSVVYNGAFPSNP
+1259 PPSVHNGTFPSNP
-1272 SIDAKGDQSG
+1272 SIESTGNTDGD
-1282 EDAYANDKIQKYYY
+1282 DAYENDKLQKYHY
-1296 TGRTTTK
+1296 TSRTTTR
-1303 HKFHAQE
+1303 HSFHAQE

-1321 GCKISDKDGNIV
+1321 GCKVADKDGNIV
-1333 DAARYRKAMV
+1333 DAVRYRKPLS

-1416 KKVFNSRGL
+1416 RKVFNSRGI
-1425 AAVPKMIQVE
+1425 AAVPKTIRVE
-1435 LSSGADPVEEIGW
+1435 LSSGAEPVDEIGW

-1455 AEPVSHERA
+1455 AEPVSHERV
-1464 SSSSSSST
+1464 SSST
-1472 ESEDEP
+1472 ESDDEP
-1478 PVYKRKSDMS
+1478 PVYRRKGDMS

-1495 KTCVVFDYVDIS
+1495 KTCVVFDYVDVS

-1512 NPFTPAGQSPF
+1512 NPFAPAGQSPF
-1523 SHVCPINFGGGIYND
+1523 SHVCPINFGGGICKD

-1558 KMLSDDSMPYE
+1558 KRLSNDLMPYE
-1569 QEFPYVDETTSS
+1569 QEFPYVDEETGS

-1593 RPNVL
+1593 RPSVL
-1598 DAKFDASKD
+1598 DAKFDAVKE

-1629 LPNDFDYGKKSINSV
+1629 LPNDFDYGKKSINSI
-1644 ERYKKAW
+1644 ERYRKAW
-1651 QGWENRIDAE
+1651 QSWEDRIDGD
-1661 KQSSGYELSQR
+1661 KQSSDYELSQR
-1672 TVEQFNPAFKG
+1672 TVEQFSPAFRG

-1704 DDKDGMYVGKY
+1704 EDKDGMYVGKY
-1715 IPKSSKFVHGI
+1715 IPKSSKLVHGI
-1726 YHDPVA
+1726 YHDPVT
-1732 GAKGDPYADMRLV
+1732 GAKGDPYADMRLA

-1756 DKTFRK
+1756 DRTFRK
-1762 VDENYDMLPFLDYRL
+1762 VDESYDKLPFLDYRL
-1777 IGRMTFDI
+1777 VGRMTFDI

-1790 GYPRNEHPLYATRP
+1790 GYPHSEHPLYATRP

-1819 QVGGKDMNG
+1819 QVRGKDMDG
-1828 NEIGRSA
+1828 NEIGRAA

-1852 AVPDLLPGAVIAYP
+1852 AIPDLLPGAVIAYP
-1866 ETLHGNEFLYLQN
+1866 ETLHDNEFLYLQD

-1900 LYARARNTDGTW
+1900 LYARARNADGTW

-1917 SVKTYTSEWNNDLM
+1917 SVRTYTSEWNNDLM

-1946 MTETVDENGQSKFED
+1946 MTETVDESGQSKFED

-1987 LSNQFSISKTAQSPA
+1987 LSNQFSISRTAQSPA
-2002 TIVSTTYDAWTK
+2002 TIVSTAYDAWTK

-2044 EKNSNGG
+2044 ERNSTGG
-2051 LTGNVTYVSRDNFV
+2051 LTGNVTYVSRDNFT
-2065 VPGDGNGT
+2065 VPGEGNGT

-2079 LYNLAS
+2079 IYNLAS
-2085 NVQTKISMPDEL
+2085 NVRTKVSMPDEL

-2109 LGIKSASGLRIM
+2109 IGIKSASGLRIM
-2121 LDSDLSINMVGFTLP
+2121 LDSDLSINRVGFTLP

-2165 RKVDT
+2165 RRADA
-2170 YDEATGTISSEWEY
+2170 YDETTGTISSEWEY
-2184 LDEKNAVTVIGSIQE
+2184 LDEKDAVTVIGSIQE

-2204 SEISDKFEQW
+2204 SEISNKFERW
-2214 HIGLNGFCDEIG
+2214 HMELNGFCDEIG

-2231 DSFEAWLKS
+2231 DSFETWLKT
-2240 TGKWNAFYYGYIF
+2240 TGKWDGFYYGYIF
-2253 RTYLAFNAEKE
+2253 RTYLAFNAEEE
-2264 YQQDFAEYEMS
+2264 YQQDFTEYEMS
-2275 LGLNASNEFKARKWL
+2275 LGLNAGNEFKARKWL
-2290 DYRNLASNYG
+2290 DYRNLADNYG

-2322 LLVFSASIKRT
+2322 LLVFSASIRRA
-2333 SSLSMERVEFIK
+2333 SSLSTERVEFIK
-2345 DIASNEY
+2345 DVASDEY
-2352 RAYYDEHFGS
+2352 RAYC
-2362 PSESESSSG
+2362 G
-2371 EEENEELS
+2371 EEEDKELS
-2379 ITPEQAIVFIEESGH
+2379 ITPEQAIVFIEDSGH

-2399 SYYSKKN
+2399 SYYSRKN

-2416 ALVMNQMFGVVT
+2416 ALVMSQMFGVVT
-2428 PDVWEKDII
+2428 PNVWEKDTV

-2456 ASSLSPSDKYQSFL
+2456 ASSLSLSDRYQSFL
-2470 TYSLN
+2470 TYALN
-2475 SQLKLDRVIGDG
+2475 SQVKLDRIIGDG

-2505 ESDIKKATITNA
+2505 ESDIRKATIPNA

-2539 KWQALNETLSQYKKT
+2539 RWQALNETLSQYRKT

-2570 KNLIKQGFF
+2570 ENLVRQGFF

-2584 ENQPYGSEYD
+2584 ENQPYGGEQD

-2609 TRQYDGKMDASY
+2609 TRQYDGKMDTSY
-2621 DGTTNSFGSFDQRYN
+2621 DGTTNSFGSFDPRYN

-2691 ESNNGGSSKYVASH
+2691 GSNSGGSSKYVANH
-2705 DDLVVDRTESESI
+2705 DDLVVDRTENESI
-2718 PQKGNSNQVDLR
+2718 QQKGNGNQVDLR
-2730 FSATFGI
+2730 FSATFGL
-2737 AKSELPQIQ
+2737 AKAELPQVQ
-2746 HGMVP
+2746 DGMVP

-2762 SQIEKETDKPNEDAP
+2762 SQIEKEADKPNEDAP
-2777 ETEREIKNIDFKSTY
+2777 ETEREVQNIDFKSTY

-2811 GGTHAS
+2811 GGVHAS
-2817 NGYAVIDC
+2817 NGYAIIDC
-2825 IFHSKEIDQCKT
+2825 IFHSKEIAQCKT
-2837 SMSSYDYATV
+2837 GMSSYDYVTV
-2847 CFASSRRHLVGNE
+2847 CFASGRRNLTASD
-2860 YSDDTYESEQS
+2860 YSGGTYESEPS
-2871 AGSIECPAWKKNL
+2871 ADSIECPAWKKNL
-2884 DSIVFAPYMSTP
+2884 DSIVFSPYMSTP

-2904 NGHDGAVHKQWL
+2904 NGSDSAVHKRWL
-2916 NIEMEKRGEV
+2916 NIEMERRGEV

-2939 DVDDEQETG
+2939 DADDKQETG
-2948 IDPSTIVSYR
+2948 ADQGTIVSYR
-2958 IVGVLGGNFSE
+2958 IVGVLGGSFSE
-2969 MLQGEYSLV
+2969 TLQGEYSLV
-2978 EGTGYYQHTRGT
+2978 DGTGYYQHVRGA
-2990 SSHYL
+2990 SSRYL

-3001 GNSYW
+3001 GNRYW
-3006 FIGTNPTDSESPSGA
+3006 FIGTAPTDSESPSGT

-3032 LIDTLYSKNGV
+3032 LIDTLYSKSGV
-3043 GSKVSM
+3043 GSKVSV
-3049 TAKSGDDDDSLTPN
+3049 TAKSEDGDSSPSSVQ
-3063 TRQRPE
+3063 QRPE
-3069 IRYIQDRLGCFDTTW
+3069 IRYIQDRLGCFDTVW
-3084 LPHGTDREKPFV
+3084 LPHGNDREKPFV

-3150 SIGDYVVDSVTVG
+3150 SIGDYVADSVTVG
-3163 QRIVK
+3163 QRTEK
-3168 RKAVSLENPCVIPI
+3168 RKAVSLESPCVIPI
-3182 GEGMYRMYFNAV
+3182 GEGVYRMYFNAV

-3207 ADTIDFDEWNGISVV
+3207 ADTIDFDEWNGMSVV
-3222 RMTDNGNELTGCLQP
+3222 RMTDNGKELAGCLQP
-3237 NVSVIPSYDNEND
+3237 NVSVIPSYDSEND
-3250 PLHEHPIMS
+3250 PSHEHPIMS
-3259 YIMFIT
+3259 YVMLIT
-3265 STWHTQES
+3265 STEHTPDA
-3273 VAQGVGTSSMT
+3273 VAQGVGASGMT
-3284 IKEFRGVDG
+3284 IKEFRGTDG
-3293 ETFSQARE
+3293 ETFSLVRE
-3301 IYVSSDGGYSFCS
+3301 IYASSDGGYSFCS

-3346 IKGTV
+3346 IRGTV
-3351 DSSAGIEWRTENYYG
+3351 DSSANIEWRTENYYG
-3366 MSRIILEKADDEFII
+3366 MSRIILEKADDEFVIK
-3381 NDTSDKAKNV
+3381 DTSAKKKNV

-3403 SINSHYSNPCVIWD
+3403 SMDAHYSNPCVIWD
-3417 YFNGCKVRRMYYNTY
+3417 YFNGCRVRRMYYNAY
-3432 MHPYLWDDGT
+3432 KHPYLWDDGE
-3442 LKQFDEFMEKTICT
+3442 LRQFDEFMEKTICT

-3463 WRTSSVPIYDF
+3463 WRTVSVQTGDF
-3474 KCSID
+3474 QCSND
-3479 NGGSWNEIQSDY
+3479 NGGSWNRIQSDY
-3491 NDDYQRIYASPDGNA
+3491 NDKTIYASPDGSA

-3512 SLLQDSP
+3512 SLLQYSP
-3519 IIDQSTGACR
+3519 IIDQSTGECR
-3529 IMMNLVPKA
+3529 IMMHLVPKA
-3538 HSIRCMAE
+3538 SSIRCMAE
-3546 GRWIGYDNVANTDAL
+3546 GRWIGYDNVANTDAI
-3561 LMPETNNEISYSL
+3561 LMPETNNEINYSL
-3574 SKYSPMKWIA
+3574 AKYSPMKWIT
-3584 ENNLVDAYNAWLS
+3584 ENDLVDAYNAWLS
-3597 SQDSSATAGNEMAL
+3597 SQGSSATTGNETAL
-3611 QWIVYTRNYP
+3611 QWIVHTRNYP

-3646 WNGSSLDSSSGD
+3646 WNGSSPES
-3658 SSTE
+3658 